1 MTKQLMAIITKHL
14 IVVGEQR
21 KTLSGIGEFLK
32 GDFKQPSTM
41 VSNLFQMSQI
51 MCRNDNKP
59 C

>member
-1 MTKQLMAIITKHL
+1 MAIITKHL

-21 KTLSGIGEFLK
+21 KTLPGIGEFLK